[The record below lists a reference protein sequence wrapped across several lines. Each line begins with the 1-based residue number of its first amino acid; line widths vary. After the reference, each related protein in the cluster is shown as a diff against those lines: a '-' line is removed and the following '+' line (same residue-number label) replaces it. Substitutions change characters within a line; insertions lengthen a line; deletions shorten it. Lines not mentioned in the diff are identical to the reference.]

1 MIVAFATSLL
11 VWVLLLMVYQH
22 SQVLILHLRVRLW
35 QHYVLLIVSKTPRRI
50 ENMVLGITFDDKP
63 FRVRDLGV
71 AGAITVL
78 LMDAIKPNLV
88 QTLEGTAAFV
98 HGGPFANIAHG
109 CNSLVATKMAMSL
122 SDYANY

>member
-1 MIVAFATSLL
+1 MGATTDGLPTQSGFDITPASEIMAALCL
-11 VWVLLLMVYQH
+11 A
-22 SQVLILHLRVRLW
+22 SNESDLR
-35 QHYVLLIVSKTPRRI
+35 RRI

-63 FRVRDLGV
+63 FKVKDLGI

-88 QTLEGTAAFV
+88 QTLEATPALV

-109 CNSLVATKMAMSL
+109 CNSC
-122 SDYANY
+122 